1 MKPEDMIIYEDREIL
16 VCYKEAGI
24 PVQSANIQ
32 VQDLE
37 SMLKNYLRSPYLGII
52 QRLDQPV
59 EGLLVFAKSPEA
71 AKGLNRQ
78 MQEQKIQKYYL
89 AVTQSVPSE
98 KEGKLEDYLMKSRD
112 RNTSQVVKKGTRG
125 SKRAYLEYRVLEEKD
140 EKALLQI
147 KLGTG
152 RHHQI
157 RVQTAHAGFPLW
169 GDQKYNPLAT
179 AEFGPKIFPA
189 LCAWKLEF
197 THPAT
202 GKKLCFRKKPEMEIF
217 QKFATVMEME

>member
-59 EGLLVFAKSPEA
+59 EGLMVFAKTPRS
-71 AKGLNRQ
+71 AKELSRQ
-78 MQEQKIQKYYL
+78 LTTSGFGKYYL
-89 AVTQSVPSE
+89 AVAVGVPSE
-98 KEGKLEDYLMKSRD
+98 AEADLTDYLVKDARS
-112 RNTSQVVKKGTRG
+112 NTSHICSKDTPQAKIAKLHYKVLAAGTTADG
-125 SKRAYLEYRVLEEKD
+125 SSCS
-140 EKALLQI
+140 LLKI
-147 KLGTG
+147 HLDTG

-157 RVQTAHAGFPLW
+157 RVQMAHMGHPLI
-169 GDQKYNPLAT
+169 GDRKYNLT
-179 AEFGPKIFPA
+179 GTSSPKLL
-189 LCAWKLEF
+189 LCAFRLSF
-197 THPAT
+197 RHPVT
-202 GKKLCFRKKPEMEIF
+202 GKKMEFILPVPEEYPLSSG
-217 QKFATVMEME
+217 KVL

>member
-89 AVTQSVPSE
+89 AVTN
-98 KEGKLEDYLMKSRD
+98 R
-112 RNTSQVVKKGTRG
+112 T
-125 SKRAYLEYRVLEEKD
+125 
-140 EKALLQI
+140 
-147 KLGTG
+147 
-152 RHHQI
+152 
-157 RVQTAHAGFPLW
+157 
-169 GDQKYNPLAT
+169 
-179 AEFGPKIFPA
+179 
-189 LCAWKLEF
+189 
-197 THPAT
+197 
-202 GKKLCFRKKPEMEIF
+202 
-217 QKFATVMEME
+217 